1 MITLEEQFR
10 EASQEST
17 ISALKILNTFQSLQ
31 TEKNIYGMI
40 DRIKSEKIDELSEVV
55 LKFKE
60 VVLSFET
67 SDVDRE
73 VESENWAE
81 FDDKSISEKSTES

>member
-1 MITLEEQFR
+1 
-10 EASQEST
+10 
-17 ISALKILNTFQSLQ
+17 
-31 TEKNIYGMI
+31 MI